1 MFLMLIV
8 IFMPLLMLVLMLLPL
23 IALPVFWLLPL
34 AQAIPLYALSVLVA
48 GAMFWFMRES
58 MKQRAVTGAEG
69 LIGRD
74 AKVVSQSR
82 SSNEQAYVVE
92 VKGELWTATSADAV
106 TVGETVRITAM
117 DGIRLIV
124 KRKETDKAKAKP
136 EG

>member
-1 MFLMLIV
+1 
-8 IFMPLLMLVLMLLPL
+8 
-23 IALPVFWLLPL
+23 
-34 AQAIPLYALSVLVA
+34 
-48 GAMFWFMRES
+48 MFWFMRGS
-58 MKQRAVTGAEG
+58 MKRRAVTGAEG